1 LTRKKNHLYS
11 SKPCHKLLDV
21 CAVERVRVA
30 EGRTRTRHGTERGGQ
45 CIPCLRGN
53 QLPTAPPARSRRA
66 YLSAAD
72 RTDCSPAGG
81 PGSLCTCRRPLALAA
96 IGQDKGRRI
105 IVLARDRARDPAT
118 APACVNL
125 YGSTYCI
132 RRKLTL
138 FLSPPWRRC
147 WPCSIRTHGLTGAFA
162 IIPCMS
168 NREKLAPK

>member
-1 LTRKKNHLYS
+1 MDVQSSVCELRRDVVAVGMENQTRWPIH
-11 SKPCHKLLDV
+11 PV
-21 CAVERVRVA
+21 PA
-30 EGRTRTRHGTERGGQ
+30 TQ
-45 CIPCLRGN
+45 
-53 QLPTAPPARSRRA
+53 PTAPPARSRRA

-168 NREKLAPK
+168 HREKLAPK